1 MNTEKILAI
10 CLSPD
15 QGGLELYFIKL
26 IKYYKILGRNI
37 HVGCTRKSYITQTV
51 TDNKIECHKEGVFR
65 IIKNFILLRKYILSK
80 NIEFLHVSWAKD
92 IFLAVLLKIFTPGNI
107 KIIFYRQMKLSRPKK
122 DFYHK
127 FLYKNID
134 LFLVITDKLKSEAE
148 KYLPV
153 TSNKIKKLTYGIE
166 IPPTSTIID
175 KQKFFSKHGLNI
187 DIPTI
192 GIFSRIEEQ
201 KGQHLV
207 LDAIN
212 QNTHNIQLCIIG
224 HAMDYQYKNR
234 LSKDAAD
241 YNLINNLR
249 FIDFVDS
256 PMSYMPCFD
265 IIILPT
271 YEETFGL
278 IVAEA
283 MLMKAAVIGSNAGGV
298 PEIISNR
305 ENGLLFETKNAN
317 DLSEKIN
324 ILLNDSVLRNKLILN
339 GFNYANNEYAY
350 DAHFDKLEKMI
361 DSI

>member
-37 HVGCTRKSYITQTV
+37 HVGCTRKSYITKTV

-127 FLYKNID
+127 FIYKNID
-134 LFLVITDKLKSEAE
+134 LFLVITDKLKLEAE

-166 IPPTSTIID
+166 IPHSSTIID
-175 KQKFFSKHGLNI
+175 KQKFFSKYGLSV

-317 DLSEKIN
+317 DLSEQIN
-324 ILLNDSVLRNKLILN
+324 ILLNDSDLRNKLILN
-339 GFNYANNEYAY
+339 AYDYANKQYAY
-350 DAHFDKLEKMI
+350 EAHFDKLEKMI

>member
-1 MNTEKILAI
+1 M
-10 CLSPD
+10 
-15 QGGLELYFIKL
+15 
-26 IKYYKILGRNI
+26 LGRNI
-37 HVGCTRKSYITQTV
+37 HVGCTRKSYITQSI
-51 TDNKIECHKEGVFR
+51 TDNKIECHKYGVFR
-65 IIKNFILLRKYILSK
+65 HIKNFILLRKYIITK

-92 IFLAVLLKIFTPGNI
+92 LFLAVILKIFSPNSI

-122 DFYHK
+122 AFYHK
-127 FLYKNID
+127 FIYKNID

-148 KYLPV
+148 KYLPLPA
-153 TSNKIKKLTYGIE
+153 NKIKKLTYGIDT
-166 IPPTSTIID
+166 PSSTVID
-175 KQKFFSKHGLNI
+175 KEIFFSKHGLNEN
-187 DIPTI
+187 IPTI

-212 QNTHNIQLCIIG
+212 QYTSNIQLCIIG
-224 HAMDYQYKNR
+224 HSMDYEYKNR
-234 LSKDAAD
+234 LLKDATD

-283 MLMKAAVIGSNAGGV
+283 MLMKVAVIGSNAGGV

-305 ENGLLFETKNAN
+305 ENGLLFETKNAK

-324 ILLNDSVLRNKLILN
+324 ILLNDSDLRNKLILN
-339 GFNYANNEYAY
+339 GYDYANNKYAY
-350 DAHFDKLEKMI
+350 DTHFDKLEKMI
-361 DSI
+361 NSI

>member
-1 MNTEKILAI
+1 
-10 CLSPD
+10 
-15 QGGLELYFIKL
+15 
-26 IKYYKILGRNI
+26 
-37 HVGCTRKSYITQTV
+37 
-51 TDNKIECHKEGVFR
+51 
-65 IIKNFILLRKYILSK
+65 
-80 NIEFLHVSWAKD
+80 
-92 IFLAVLLKIFTPGNI
+92 
-107 KIIFYRQMKLSRPKK
+107 MKLSRPKK

-127 FLYKNID
+127 FIYKNID

-148 KYLPV
+148 KYLPLPA
-153 TSNKIKKLTYGIE
+153 NKIKKLTYGID
-166 IPPTSTIID
+166 IPSSTVID
-175 KQKFFSKHGLNI
+175 KEIFFSKHGLNEN
-187 DIPTI
+187 IPTI

-212 QNTHNIQLCIIG
+212 QYTNNIQLCIIG
-224 HAMDYQYKNR
+224 HSMDIEYKNR
-234 LSKDAAD
+234 LLKDATD

-283 MLMKAAVIGSNAGGV
+283 MLMKVAVIGSNAGGV

-305 ENGLLFETKNAN
+305 ENGLLFETKNAK

-324 ILLNDSVLRNKLILN
+324 ILLNDSDLRNKLILN
-339 GFNYANNEYAY
+339 GYDYANNQYAY

>member
-15 QGGLELYFIKL
+15 RGGLELYFIKL
-26 IKYYKILGRNI
+26 IKYYKMLGRNI
-37 HVGCTRKSYITQTV
+37 HVGCTRKSYITQSI
-51 TDNKIECHKEGVFR
+51 TDNKIECHKYGVFR
-65 IIKNFILLRKYILSK
+65 LIKNFILLRKYIITK

-92 IFLAVLLKIFTPGNI
+92 LFLAVILKIFSPNSI

-127 FLYKNID
+127 FIYKNID
-134 LFLVITDKLKSEAE
+134 LFLVITDKLEAE
-148 KYLPV
+148 AKKYLPLP
-153 TSNKIKKLTYGIE
+153 SNKIKKLTYGID
-166 IPPTSTIID
+166 IPSSTVID
-175 KQKFFSKHGLNI
+175 KEIFFSKHGLNEN
-187 DIPTI
+187 IPTI

-212 QNTHNIQLCIIG
+212 QYTSNIQLCIIG
-224 HAMDYQYKNR
+224 HSMDYEYKNR
-234 LSKDAAD
+234 LLKDATD
-241 YNLINNLR
+241 YDLINNLR

-283 MLMKAAVIGSNAGGV
+283 MLMKVAVIGSNAGGV

-305 ENGLLFETKNAN
+305 ENGLLFETKNSK

-324 ILLNDSVLRNKLILN
+324 ILLNDSDLRNKLILN
-339 GFNYANNEYAY
+339 GYDYANNQYAY
-350 DAHFDKLEKMI
+350 EAHFDKLEKMI
-361 DSI
+361 ESI

>member
-15 QGGLELYFIKL
+15 RGGLELYFIKL
-26 IKYYKILGRNI
+26 IKYYKMLGRNI
-37 HVGCTRKSYITQTV
+37 HVGCTRKSYITQSI
-51 TDNKIECHKEGVFR
+51 TDNKIECHKYGVFR
-65 IIKNFILLRKYILSK
+65 LIKNFILLRKYIITK

-92 IFLAVLLKIFTPGNI
+92 LFLAVILKIFSPNSI

-122 DFYHK
+122 AFYHK
-127 FLYKNID
+127 FIYKNID
-134 LFLVITDKLKSEAE
+134 LFLVITDKLEAE
-148 KYLPV
+148 AKKYLPLP
-153 TSNKIKKLTYGIE
+153 SNKIKKLTYGID
-166 IPPTSTIID
+166 IPSSTVID
-175 KQKFFSKHGLNI
+175 KEIFFSKHGLNEN
-187 DIPTI
+187 IPTI

-212 QNTHNIQLCIIG
+212 QYTSNIQLCIIG
-224 HAMDYQYKNR
+224 HSMDYEYKNR
-234 LSKDAAD
+234 LLKDATD

-283 MLMKAAVIGSNAGGV
+283 MLMKVAVIGSNAGGV

-305 ENGLLFETKNAN
+305 ENGLLFETKNAK

-324 ILLNDSVLRNKLILN
+324 ILLNDSDLRNKLILN
-339 GFNYANNEYAY
+339 GYNYANNQYAY
-350 DAHFDKLEKMI
+350 YTHFDKLEKMI
-361 DSI
+361 NSI

>member
-1 MNTEKILAI
+1 MNTEKLLAI

-15 QGGLELYFIKL
+15 QGGLELYFIRL
-26 IKYYKILGRNI
+26 INYYKMLGRKI
-37 HVGCTRKSYITQTV
+37 HVGCSRKSYITQTV
-51 TDNKIECHKEGVFR
+51 TDNKIECQNEGVFR
-65 IIKNFILLRKYILSK
+65 LIKNFILLRKYILSK
-80 NIEFLHVSWAKD
+80 NIEFLHVSWSKD
-92 IFLAVLLKIFTPGNI
+92 IFLAVLLKVFTPGNI
-107 KIIFYRQMKLSRPKK
+107 KIIFYRQMKLSRSKK

-127 FLYKNID
+127 FIYQNID
-134 LFLVITDKLKSEAE
+134 LFLVITDKLKSEAK

-153 TSNKIKKLTYGIE
+153 PLNKVKKLTYGIE
-166 IPPTSTIID
+166 TPSSSKVVD
-175 KQKFFSKHGLNI
+175 KETFFSKIGLNKN
-187 DIPTI
+187 IPTI

-212 QNTHNIQLCIIG
+212 QYADNIQLCIIG
-224 HAMDYQYKNR
+224 HAMDYEYKNR
-234 LSKDAAD
+234 LLKYATD
-241 YNLINNLR
+241 YNLTNNLR

-265 IIILPT
+265 MIILPT

-283 MLMKAAVIGSNAGGV
+283 MLMKVAVIASNAGGV
-298 PEIISNR
+298 PEIITDR
-305 ENGLLFETKNAN
+305 ENGLLFETKNAK

-324 ILLNDSVLRNKLILN
+324 ILLNDSVLRNKLVLN
-339 GFNYANNEYAY
+339 GYDYANNQYAY

>member
-15 QGGLELYFIKL
+15 RGGLELYFIKL
-26 IKYYKILGRNI
+26 IKYYKMLGRNI
-37 HVGCTRKSYITQTV
+37 HVGCTRKSYITQSI
-51 TDNKIECHKEGVFR
+51 TDNKIECHKYGVFR
-65 IIKNFILLRKYILSK
+65 LIKNFILLRKYIITK

-92 IFLAVLLKIFTPGNI
+92 LFLAVILKIFSPNSI

-122 DFYHK
+122 AFYHK
-127 FLYKNID
+127 FIYKNID
-134 LFLVITDKLKSEAE
+134 LFLVITDKLEAE
-148 KYLPV
+148 AKKYLPLP
-153 TSNKIKKLTYGIE
+153 SNKIKKLTYGID
-166 IPPTSTIID
+166 IPSSTVID
-175 KQKFFSKHGLNI
+175 KEIFFSKHGLNEN
-187 DIPTI
+187 IPTI

-212 QNTHNIQLCIIG
+212 QYTNSIQLCIIG
-224 HAMDYQYKNR
+224 HAMDNEYKNR
-234 LSKDAAD
+234 LLKDATD
-241 YNLINNLR
+241 YDLINNLR

-283 MLMKAAVIGSNAGGV
+283 MLMKVAVIGSNAGGV

-305 ENGLLFETKNAN
+305 ENGLLFETKNSK

-324 ILLNDSVLRNKLILN
+324 ILLNDSDLRNKLILN
-339 GFNYANNEYAY
+339 GYDYANNQYAY
-350 DAHFDKLEKMI
+350 EAHFDKLEKMI
-361 DSI
+361 DTL

>member
-15 QGGLELYFIKL
+15 RGGLELYFIKL
-26 IKYYKILGRNI
+26 IKYYKMLGRNI
-37 HVGCTRKSYITQTV
+37 HVGCTRKSYITQSI
-51 TDNKIECHKEGVFR
+51 TDNKIECHKYGVFR
-65 IIKNFILLRKYILSK
+65 LIKNFILLRKYIITK

-92 IFLAVLLKIFTPGNI
+92 LFLAVILKIFSPNSI

-127 FLYKNID
+127 FIYKNID

-148 KYLPV
+148 KYLPLPA
-153 TSNKIKKLTYGIE
+153 NKIKKLTYGIDTPSSTVIYKE
-166 IPPTSTIID
+166 I
-175 KQKFFSKHGLNI
+175 FFSKHWLNEN
-187 DIPTI
+187 IPTI

-212 QNTHNIQLCIIG
+212 QYTSNIQLCIIG
-224 HAMDYQYKNR
+224 HSMDYEYKNR
-234 LSKDAAD
+234 LLKDATD

-283 MLMKAAVIGSNAGGV
+283 MLMKVAVIGSNAGGV

-305 ENGLLFETKNAN
+305 ENGLLFETKNSK

-324 ILLNDSVLRNKLILN
+324 ILLNDSDLRNKLILN
-339 GFNYANNEYAY
+339 GYDYANNQYAY
-350 DAHFDKLEKMI
+350 EAHFDKLEKMI
-361 DSI
+361 ESI

>member
-1 MNTEKILAI
+1 MNTKKILAI

-26 IKYYKILGRNI
+26 IKYYKRSGRNM
-37 HVGCTRKSYITQTV
+37 HVGCTRKSYITKSI
-51 TDNKIECHKEGVFR
+51 TDNKIECYREGKLR
-65 IIKNFILLRKYILSK
+65 LIKNFILLRKYIINK
-80 NIEFLHVSWAKD
+80 NIKFLHVSWAKD
-92 IFLAVLLKIFTPGNI
+92 ILLAVLLKIFTPGNI
-107 KIIFYRQMKLSRPKK
+107 KIIFYRQMKLSRSKK
-122 DFYHK
+122 DLYHK
-127 FLYKNID
+127 FIYKNID
-134 LFLVITDKLKSEAE
+134 LFLVITDKLKSEAI

-153 TSNKIKKLTYGIE
+153 PTNKIKKLTYGIE
-166 IPPTSTIID
+166 IPPSSTIMN
-175 KQKFFSKHGLNI
+175 KVKFFNKHGLNENI
-187 DIPTI
+187 ATI
-192 GIFSRIEEQ
+192 GVFSRIEEQ

-207 LDAIN
+207 LEAIHQVTN
-212 QNTHNIQLCIIG
+212 DIQLCIIG
-224 HAMDYQYKNR
+224 HAMDHRYKNR
-234 LSKDAAD
+234 LLNDASK

-249 FIDFVDS
+249 FIDFVNS

-271 YEETFGL
+271 FEETFGL

-283 MLMKAAVIGSNAGGV
+283 MLMNVAVIGSNAGGV

-305 ENGLLFETKNAN
+305 ENGLLFETKNAK

-324 ILLNDSVLRNKLILN
+324 ILLNDSVLRNNLILN

>member
-26 IKYYKILGRNI
+26 IKYYKMLGRNI
-37 HVGCTRKSYITQTV
+37 HVGCARKSYITQTV
-51 TDNKIECHKEGVFR
+51 TDNKIECYNEGVFR
-65 IIKNFILLRKYILSK
+65 LIKNFILLRKYILIK

-107 KIIFYRQMKLSRPKK
+107 KIIFYRQMKLSRSKK

-127 FLYKNID
+127 FIYKNID
-134 LFLVITDKLKSEAE
+134 LFLVITDKLKAEAK

-153 TSNKIKKLTYGIE
+153 PSNKIKKLTYGIE
-166 IPPTSTIID
+166 IPPFSKVVD
-175 KQKFFSKHGLNI
+175 KKTFFSKNSLDEN
-187 DIPTI
+187 IPTV

-212 QNTHNIQLCIIG
+212 QYIDNIQLCIIG
-224 HAMDYQYKNR
+224 HAMDNEYKNR
-234 LSKDAAD
+234 LLKDAAD
-241 YNLINNLR
+241 YNLTNNLR

-283 MLMKAAVIGSNAGGV
+283 MLMKVAVIGSNAGGV

-317 DLSEKIN
+317 DLSEQIN
-324 ILLNDSVLRNKLILN
+324 ILLNDSDLRNKLILN
-339 GFNYANNEYAY
+339 GYDYANKQYAY
-350 DAHFDKLEKMI
+350 EAHFDKLEKMI

>member
-1 MNTEKILAI
+1 MNTNKILAI

-26 IKYYKILGRNI
+26 IKYYKMLGRNI
-37 HVGCTRKSYITQTV
+37 HVGCSRKSYITQTI
-51 TDNKIECHKEGVFR
+51 TSNKIECHKEGVFR
-65 IIKNFILLRKYILSK
+65 LIKNFILLRKYISSK

-127 FLYKNID
+127 FIYKNID
-134 LFLVITDKLKSEAE
+134 LFLVITDKLKSEAI
-148 KYLPV
+148 KYLPIS
-153 TSNKIKKLTYGIE
+153 SNKIKKLTYGIE
-166 IPPTSTIID
+166 KPLNSTIID
-175 KQKFFSKHGLNI
+175 KRTFFSKYELNQNI
-187 DIPTI
+187 FTI
-192 GIFSRIEEQ
+192 GVFSRIEEQ
-201 KGQHLV
+201 KGQHLL
-207 LDAIN
+207 LDAMN
-212 QNTHNIQLCIIG
+212 QSTNKIQLCIIG
-224 HAMDYQYKNR
+224 HAMDHQYKNR
-234 LSKDAAD
+234 LLSDAEN
-241 YNLINNLR
+241 YNLINNIK

-265 IIILPT
+265 LIILPT

-283 MLMKAAVIGSNAGGV
+283 MLMKVAVIGSNAGGV

-305 ENGLLFETKNAN
+305 ENGLLFETKNAK

-324 ILLNDSVLRNKLILN
+324 ILLNDSVLRNNLILN
-339 GFNYANNEYAY
+339 GYNYANNEYAY
-350 DAHFDKLEKMI
+350 EAHFDKLEKMI
-361 DSI
+361 DTL

>member
-15 QGGLELYFIKL
+15 RGGLELYFIKL
-26 IKYYKILGRNI
+26 IKYYKMLGRNI
-37 HVGCTRKSYITQTV
+37 HVGCTRKSYITQSI
-51 TDNKIECHKEGVFR
+51 TDNKIECHKYGVFR
-65 IIKNFILLRKYILSK
+65 LIKNFILLRKYIITK

-92 IFLAVLLKIFTPGNI
+92 LFLAVILKIFSPNSI

-127 FLYKNID
+127 FIYKNID
-134 LFLVITDKLKSEAE
+134 LFLVITDKLEAE
-148 KYLPV
+148 AKKYLPLP
-153 TSNKIKKLTYGIE
+153 SNKIKKLTYGID
-166 IPPTSTIID
+166 IPSSTVID
-175 KQKFFSKHGLNI
+175 KEIFFSKHGLNEN
-187 DIPTI
+187 IPTI

-212 QNTHNIQLCIIG
+212 EYTNSIQLCIIG
-224 HAMDYQYKNR
+224 HAMDNEYKNR
-234 LSKDAAD
+234 LLKDATD
-241 YNLINNLR
+241 YDLINNLR

-283 MLMKAAVIGSNAGGV
+283 MLMKVAVIGSNAGGV

-305 ENGLLFETKNAN
+305 ENGLLFETKNSK

-324 ILLNDSVLRNKLILN
+324 ILLNDSDLRNKLILN
-339 GFNYANNEYAY
+339 GYDYANNQYAY
-350 DAHFDKLEKMI
+350 EAHFDKLEKMI
-361 DSI
+361 ESI

>member
-26 IKYYKILGRNI
+26 INYYKRLGRNI
-37 HVGCTRKSYITQTV
+37 HVGCTKKSYITQSI
-51 TDNKIECHKEGVFR
+51 TDNKIECHKEGIFR
-65 IIKNFILLRKYILSK
+65 FIKNFILLRKYIITK
-80 NIEFLHVSWAKD
+80 NIELLHVSWAKD
-92 IFLAVLLKIFTPGNI
+92 IFLAVLLKIFSPNNI
-107 KIIFYRQMKLSRPKK
+107 KIIFYRQMKVSRPKK
-122 DFYHK
+122 DFYHQ
-127 FLYKNID
+127 FIYKNID
-134 LFLVITDKLKSEAE
+134 LFLVITDKLKSEAK

-153 TSNKIKKLTYGIE
+153 PSNTIKKLTYGIE
-166 IPPTSTIID
+166 IPPSSTIID
-175 KQKFFSKHGLNI
+175 KAKFFSEYGLNENI
-187 DIPTI
+187 STI

-212 QNTHNIQLCIIG
+212 QAAENIQLCIIG

-234 LSKDAAD
+234 LLKDAKY

-278 IVAEA
+278 IIAEA
-283 MLMKAAVIGSNAGGV
+283 MLMKVPVIGSNAGGV
-298 PEIISNR
+298 PEIISNK
-305 ENGLLFETKNAN
+305 ENGLLFETKNAK

-324 ILLNDSVLRNKLILN
+324 ILLNDSVLKNNLILN

>member
-15 QGGLELYFIKL
+15 RGGLELYFIKL
-26 IKYYKILGRNI
+26 IKYYKMLGRNI
-37 HVGCTRKSYITQTV
+37 HVGCTRKSYITQSI
-51 TDNKIECHKEGVFR
+51 TDNKIECHKYGVFR
-65 IIKNFILLRKYILSK
+65 LIKNFILLRKYIITK

-92 IFLAVLLKIFTPGNI
+92 LFLAVILKIFSPNSI

-127 FLYKNID
+127 FIYKNID

-148 KYLPV
+148 KYLPLPA
-153 TSNKIKKLTYGIE
+153 NKIKKLTYGIDT
-166 IPPTSTIID
+166 PSSTVID
-175 KQKFFSKHGLNI
+175 KEIFFSKHGLNEN
-187 DIPTI
+187 IPTI

-212 QNTHNIQLCIIG
+212 QYTSNIQLCIIG
-224 HAMDYQYKNR
+224 HSMDYEYKNR
-234 LSKDAAD
+234 LLKDATD

-283 MLMKAAVIGSNAGGV
+283 MLMKVAVIGSNAGGV
-298 PEIISNR
+298 PEIISNI
-305 ENGLLFETKNAN
+305 ENGLLFETKNAK

-324 ILLNDSVLRNKLILN
+324 ILLNDSDLRNKLILN
-339 GFNYANNEYAY
+339 GYNYANNQYAY
-350 DAHFDKLEKMI
+350 DTHFDKLEKMI
-361 DSI
+361 NSI

>member
-15 QGGLELYFIKL
+15 RGGLELYFIKL
-26 IKYYKILGRNI
+26 IKYYKMLGRNI
-37 HVGCTRKSYITQTV
+37 HVGCTRKSYITQSI
-51 TDNKIECHKEGVFR
+51 TDNKIECHKYGVFR
-65 IIKNFILLRKYILSK
+65 LIKNFILLRKYIITK

-92 IFLAVLLKIFTPGNI
+92 LFLAVILKIFSPNSI

-127 FLYKNID
+127 FIYKNID
-134 LFLVITDKLKSEAE
+134 LFLVITDKLEAE
-148 KYLPV
+148 AKKYLPLP
-153 TSNKIKKLTYGIE
+153 SNKIKKLTYGID
-166 IPPTSTIID
+166 IPSSTVID
-175 KQKFFSKHGLNI
+175 KEIFFSKHGLNEN
-187 DIPTI
+187 IPTI
-192 GIFSRIEEQ
+192 GIFSHIEEQ

-212 QNTHNIQLCIIG
+212 EYTNSIQLCIIG
-224 HAMDYQYKNR
+224 HAMDNEYKNR
-234 LSKDAAD
+234 LLKDATD
-241 YNLINNLR
+241 YDLINNLR

-283 MLMKAAVIGSNAGGV
+283 MLMKVAVIGSNAGGV

-305 ENGLLFETKNAN
+305 ENGLLFETKNSK

-324 ILLNDSVLRNKLILN
+324 ILLNDSDLRNKLILN
-339 GFNYANNEYAY
+339 GYDYANNQYAY
-350 DAHFDKLEKMI
+350 EAHFDKLEKMI
-361 DSI
+361 ESI